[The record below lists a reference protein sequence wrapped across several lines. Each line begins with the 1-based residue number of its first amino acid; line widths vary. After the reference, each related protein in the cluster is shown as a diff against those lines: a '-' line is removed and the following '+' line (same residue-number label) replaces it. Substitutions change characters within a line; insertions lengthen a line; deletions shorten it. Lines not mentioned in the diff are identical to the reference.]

1 MIEHWPPHS
10 LHQAFCWEHCRLIPA
25 DSPSADPFIQMQSA
39 PVLYFCWHPSQILV
53 MTYAASMA
61 CPLRKGCK
69 QQEIQTTAQQ
79 GLCPLHSKKD
89 NETDSAE
96 ICRRGRISKLNVDDW
111 LLKPQTHRTEMQWC
125 MSPSSFPCHSPQ
137 MGTHLDPRRDE
148 SPVDV
153 QSSRRRRQSVESTLK
168 IFSAVT
174 GRPASAG

>member
-1 MIEHWPPHS
+1 VHLFLTRPNNFALLNDCDRALAASFATPGILLGALQTKFLPTV
-10 LHQAFCWEHCRLIPA
+10 HQPTITNSKRT
-25 DSPSADPFIQMQSA
+25 

-79 GLCPLHSKKD
+79 GLCPLHSKQN

-96 ICRRGRISKLNVDDW
+96 KCRWGRISKLNVDDW

-137 MGTHLDPRRDE
+137 MGTCLDPRRD
-148 SPVDV
+148 
-153 QSSRRRRQSVESTLK
+153 
-168 IFSAVT
+168 
-174 GRPASAG
+174 